1 MFSIYTIIER
11 NKCNLHAVQLPG
23 KCTQKETSK
32 RYKKQLLSR
41 QKIGKMSALTLP
53 LDCAAAPKSGQLCSF
68 ENYLCVTLC
77 KNVLPN
83 SKLLDIL
90 LSLQQIKQPSLHEG
104 ARIASMSLANHWH
117 AAYRKYSSM
126 MSSTKNGQCIA
137 TNAPVHL
144 NEKTYSL
151 FCPILFHRNLISL
164 L

>member
-1 MFSIYTIIER
+1 
-11 NKCNLHAVQLPG
+11 
-23 KCTQKETSK
+23 
-32 RYKKQLLSR
+32 
-41 QKIGKMSALTLP
+41 MSALTLP

-151 FCPILFHRNLISL
+151 FLSHSLSQEFDLFAVIFRIPAKNGLICSNLQCSCL
-164 L
+164 N